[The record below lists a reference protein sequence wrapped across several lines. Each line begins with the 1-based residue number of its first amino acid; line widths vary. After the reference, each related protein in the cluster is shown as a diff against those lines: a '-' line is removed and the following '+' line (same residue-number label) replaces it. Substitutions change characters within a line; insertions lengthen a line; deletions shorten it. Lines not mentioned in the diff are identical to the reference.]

1 MKRSELRPLDEGS
14 LELQDALLEECG
26 RCEFVE
32 HPGEEALADRALV
45 MSDADLRSVQAIAA
59 NYEDPA
65 YPLPVAGQRITHNHV
80 NALAAITYFEK
91 GIRPLTRTRRRPE
104 RTRPSRFTPLPPD
117 PRTGL

>member
-1 MKRSELRPLDEGS
+1 MKGRPNFHVHFSRSAVAAS
-14 LELQDALLEECG
+14 LWDY
-26 RCEFVE
+26 
-32 HPGEEALADRALV
+32 GEDALADRALV
-45 MSDADLRSVQAIAA
+45 MSDDDLRCIQAIAA
-59 NYEDPA
+59 NFEDPA

-91 GIRPLTRTRRRPE
+91 DVRPLARTRRRPE